1 MRWSSTKNKAQIER
15 FWNVSYTCG
24 CGLYV
29 HPDNRLTSPSAIHI
43 DDCMWTNH
51 QQDRRAQEERD
62 WIEEEMNDSKGG

>member
-1 MRWSSTKNKAQIER
+1 
-15 FWNVSYTCG
+15 
-24 CGLYV
+24 LYV

-62 WIEEEMNDSKGG
+62 WIEEEMNDAKGG